1 MLQAGACSRRPTMTE
16 AVPELPQAPI
26 SLDVLHDEV
35 EVAREIQ
42 FSILPPAMPEVPGY
56 ELWGLLRPTAHTGGD
71 MFDLVALEQGVFV
84 LLGDA
89 TGHGYGP
96 ALSAT
101 QMQAMFRVAFRLGAN
116 LDQAYVH
123 VNNQMVEDL
132 PEDRFV
138 TAFLGF
144 LDPGTHRLRYHSAG
158 QAPILHW
165 RAKDGVC
172 NWYGPTTFPLGS
184 LEVERAG
191 ADMTLPMEP
200 GDMVALLSD
209 GIYEY
214 PDGGD
219 HVYGRERV
227 GALVAGGSERSLPDL
242 ASDLLGSLAA
252 FGEGAVQQD
261 DITIVLIRRTG

>member
-1 MLQAGACSRRPTMTE
+1 MSRVGGCLRRLTMTD
-16 AVPELPQAPI
+16 AAPELPQAPI

-42 FSILPPAMPEVPGY
+42 FSILPPTMPAVPGY

-71 MFDLVALEQGVFV
+71 MFDLVDLEQGVFV

-144 LDPGTHRLRYHSAG
+144 LDPQTHRLRYHSAG

-165 RAKDGVC
+165 RARENVC
-172 NWYGPTTFPLGS
+172 DWHGPTTFPLGS
-184 LEVERAG
+184 LEVERAE
-191 ADMTLPMEP
+191 ADMTLTMGT
-200 GDMVALLSD
+200 GDVVALLSD
-209 GIYEY
+209 GVYEY

-219 HVYGRERV
+219 HVYGRDRV
-227 GALVAGGSERSLPDL
+227 GALVAGGSDRSLSVL

-252 FGEGAVQQD
+252 FGGGAVQQD
-261 DITIVLIRRTG
+261 DITIVLIRRNG

>member
-1 MLQAGACSRRPTMTE
+1 MSKPTL
-16 AVPELPQAPI
+16 ELPQAPV
-26 SLDVLHDEV
+26 SLEVLHDEV

-42 FSILPPAMPEVPGY
+42 FSILPPTMPEVPGY
-56 ELWGLLRPTAHTGGD
+56 ELFGLLRPTAHTGGD
-71 MFDLVALEQGVFV
+71 MFDLVELEQGIFV

-144 LDPGTHRLRYHSAG
+144 LDHQSHRLRYHSAG

-165 RAKDGVC
+165 RSGPNACD
-172 NWYGPTTFPLGS
+172 WHGPTTFPLGS
-184 LEVERAG
+184 LDVERAG
-191 ADMTLPMEP
+191 ANVTLSMAP
-200 GDMVALLSD
+200 GDVVALLSD
-209 GIYEY
+209 GVYEY
-214 PDGGD
+214 PDGGE
-219 HVYGRERV
+219 HVYGRNRV
-227 GALVAGGSERSLPDL
+227 GELIAASTALSLPDM
-242 ASDLLGSLAA
+242 SKHLLMSLAE
-252 FGEGAVQQD
+252 FGEGAVQED
-261 DITIVLIRRTG
+261 DITIVLIRRTH

>member
-1 MLQAGACSRRPTMTE
+1 MSKA
-16 AVPELPQAPI
+16 PELPQAPI
-26 SLDVLHDEV
+26 SIDVLHDEV

-42 FSILPPAMPEVPGY
+42 FSILPPEMPNVPGY
-56 ELWGLLRPTAHTGGD
+56 ELWGMLRPTAHTGGD

-123 VNNQMVEDL
+123 VINQMSEDL

-144 LDPGTHRLRYHSAG
+144 LDPQTHRLRYHSAG
-158 QAPILHW
+158 QAPILHFK
-165 RAKDGVC
+165 AESGQCD
-172 NWYGPTTFPLGS
+172 WYGPTTFPLGS
-184 LEVERAG
+184 LPVDRAA
-191 ADMTLPMEP
+191 ADMTLAMGP
-200 GDMVALLSD
+200 GDVVALLSD
-209 GIYEY
+209 GVYEY
-214 PDGGD
+214 PDGGE
-219 HVYGRERV
+219 HVFGTERV
-227 GALVAGGSERSLPDL
+227 SKLISEGGERSLSEL
-242 ASDLLGSLAA
+242 SSDLLAALAT
-252 FGEGAVQQD
+252 FGEGAVQED
-261 DITIVLIRRTG
+261 DITVVLLRRSA